1 MKLICDLCG
10 GELQMSTD
18 SQGATCASCGIN
30 YSLDSLR
37 QKLNAQ
43 IQTPTQTN
51 PAFSACSQSEPAN
64 AQPAIRELILYRKFD
79 LQALL
84 YAVAIIVDGEEVA
97 VLGSKGGELSI
108 PITPGDHEV
117 YAIVKREN
125 KKVEA
130 VLDTANIHVSDH
142 NFCGQFYVRRTAWNA
157 YWQFDLYEDV
167 NDATRT

>member
-1 MKLICDLCG
+1 MN
-10 GELQMSTD
+10 TD
-18 SQGATCASCGIN
+18 SQGATCANCGIN

-43 IQTPTQTN
+43 PQTPTQSDT
-51 PAFSACSQSEPAN
+51 AFSVCSQSESAN
-64 AQPAIRELILYRKFD
+64 TQPAIRELILHRKFD

-84 YAVAIIVDGEEVA
+84 YAVTVIVDGEEVA
-97 VLGSKGGELSI
+97 VLGSKGGELSL
-108 PITPGDHEV
+108 PITQGDHQI

-130 VLDTANIHVSDH
+130 VLDTANIHVGDH

-167 NDATRT
+167 NDVTRV